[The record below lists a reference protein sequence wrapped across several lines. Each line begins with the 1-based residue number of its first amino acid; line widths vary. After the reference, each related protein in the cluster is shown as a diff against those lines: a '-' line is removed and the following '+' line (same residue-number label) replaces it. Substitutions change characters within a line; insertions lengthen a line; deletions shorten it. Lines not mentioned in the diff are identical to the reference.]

1 MRVRAAL
8 LATTLVGLL
17 VAAPVVALASTT
29 AGVEVGGLVW
39 LDLDGD
45 GTRGDDEPGRADV
58 QVTLRTS
65 ATIVDA
71 TTTRPDGTWTFAN
84 VQPGTYTIVI
94 DPPIDHE
101 ITGGTL
107 PGLDADS
114 GEAEITVADEPLT
127 DTGTVGLGSPVA
139 SGPDV
144 AATVTFDR
152 AASTAESYRWLV
164 TAHNLGPDAAE
175 GPVDLRI
182 VLSSDH
188 ETTEVVSGDWS
199 CDRSAAIVLCETDA
213 GIPAATSLSTVTVTT
228 APVGDVGATISVT
241 GAVRLDGAFD
251 AAPLNDEDAATVSID
266 ANLAA
271 EDLDG
276 DGTGDL
282 TDAGAATRGVL
293 VAGLLALVM
302 GAATVRTTGHTA
314 HRP

>member
-8 LATTLVGLL
+8 LATALVGLL
-17 VAAPVVALASTT
+17 VAAPVVALAST
-29 AGVEVGGLVW
+29 ADGVEVGGLVW

-71 TTTRPDGTWTFAN
+71 VTTRPDGGWTFAN
-84 VQPGTYTIVI
+84 VQPGTYTVLVE
-94 DPPIDHE
+94 PPNDHE

-107 PGLDADS
+107 SGLDAGS
-114 GEAEITVADEPLT
+114 GEASITVADEPLT
-127 DTGTVGLGSPVA
+127 DAGTVGLGSPVT

-144 AATVTFDR
+144 ATTVTFDGSGSS
-152 AASTAESYRWLV
+152 AASYRWVV
-164 TAHNLGPDAAE
+164 TAHNLGPEAAD

-188 ETTEVVSGDWS
+188 ETTDVDSGDWS
-199 CDRSAAIVLCETDA
+199 CDRSAAIVLCETAA
-213 GIPAATSLSTVTVTT
+213 GIPAAASLSDVTVTT
-228 APVGDVGATISVT
+228 APVGDVGTSISVT

-251 AAPLNDEDAATVSID
+251 SAPLNDEDAATVSID
-266 ANLAA
+266 ADLAA
-271 EDLDG
+271 DDLDG

-282 TDAGAATRGVL
+282 TDAGTATSGLL

-302 GAATVRTTGHTA
+302 GAATVRTTGRTA
-314 HRP
+314 RRP